1 MRLSIQLDCCIKK
14 IVSIFSFLIAAVLFF
29 SCNGQKTTAVSKG
42 IPFSSIEFS
51 EKKILSHAE
60 QFSMKSSEGFT
71 LVEINGENPILVIES
86 GCAVPVGIP
95 ENYVVLKKP
104 IENTYIV
111 SSSVMDFFVKLD
123 ILDCVKF
130 SGLKKENWYIE
141 EAVERMESG
150 KMLYAGKY
158 SAPDFELLYKNKVD
172 ASIQNTMIYHKPEVK
187 EKLSQLGIPVVVEKS
202 SYEKNPLGKLEWIKL
217 YGFLYGK
224 EKEAENFFD
233 QKIKEFS
240 KLSHNEHTDKKIAF
254 FYITSSGSIN
264 VRKPQDYIS
273 KMIDMSGARYFL
285 EDVSI
290 NDENHV
296 SSLNM
301 QSEEFYEKAR
311 DCDFL
316 IYNST
321 IDGTIKDKK
330 MLLKKYPLLKDF
342 KAYKEDNIFVSEKL
356 LFQETTGSVDFMKDL
371 NGLLHG
377 KSEGLCYLKK
387 IK

>member
-1 MRLSIQLDCCIKK
+1 MKLSMQLDCCIRRK
-14 IVSIFSFLIAAVLFF
+14 IKAFPYLIAAVLFL
-29 SCNGQKTTAVSKG
+29 SCNGQKKAVVSEG
-42 IPFSSIEFS
+42 IPFSSIKFS
-51 EKKILSHAE
+51 EKKNLSHAE
-60 QFSMKSSEGFT
+60 QFSMKSSRDYT
-71 LVEINGENPILVIES
+71 LVEIKGESPTLVIDS
-86 GCAVPVGIP
+86 GGAVPVGIP
-95 ENYVVLKKP
+95 DNYVVLKKP

-111 SSSVMDFFVKLD
+111 SSSVLDYFVKLD
-123 ILDCVKF
+123 ILDRVKF

-158 SAPDFELLYKNKVD
+158 SAPDFELLYKNKVNV
-172 ASIQNTMIYHKPEVK
+172 SIQNTMIYHKPEVK
-187 EKLSQLGIPVVVEKS
+187 EKLQQLGIPVIVEKS

-217 YGFLYGK
+217 YGFLYDK
-224 EKEAENFFD
+224 EKEAEDFFD

-240 KLSHNEHTDKKIAF
+240 KISQNEHTDKKIAF
-254 FYITSSGSIN
+254 FYISSNGSIN

-273 KMIDMSGARYFL
+273 KMIEMSGARYFL
-285 EDVSI
+285 EDENI
-290 NDENHV
+290 KDENHV

-301 QSEEFYEKAR
+301 QSEEFYQKAR

-342 KAYKEDNIFVSEKL
+342 KAFKEDKIFVSEKL

-371 NGLLHG
+371 NGLLNG
-377 KSEGLCYLKK
+377 KDDCFCYLEK